1 MANFVASSA
10 IDMTS
15 IQIGAFA
22 SGTVTTHTATVYR
35 VTNGSDF
42 DELSGSGFT
51 YNGSDRLTGG
61 TIASWTHNLE
71 RHTRFRAQRPCCLSG
86 STFAALRRRQQHGRL
101 LCRCPRRQ

>member
-10 IDMTS
+10 VDMTS

-22 SGTVTTHTATVYR
+22 SGTPTTHTATVYR

-51 YNGSDRLTGG
+51 YNASDRLTGG
-61 TIASWTHNLE
+61 TITGWTHQNVG
-71 RHTRFRAQRPCCLSG
+71 G
-86 STFAALRRRQQHGRL
+86 STSFVLSAPLLLRKHFRRVRRQQQHGRL
-101 LCRCPRRQ
+101 LCRCPKRQ